1 MYSAFKQFGI
11 HFCCRRG
18 IENGSKL
25 QGFNVAGV
33 VIGFLICIPYT
44 FLEGLVSTSLFDKLP
59 KAETYL
65 SMLLKGVE
73 LGNILILLAIVVVA
87 IVIVR
92 AALQDDRKVCTFT
105 LKRRIMHLHV
115 LSKHFDTTL
124 EAIYRRYMYIQSPT
138 LCLRST
144 RSTITKRQC
153 RFEFH
158 FISTWCL
165 KEFCKKYYQSF
176 FSGQTICF
184 WNSTYCCC
192 RFGKCIQSMS
202 SPHSNTST
210 VH

>member
-18 IENGSKL
+18 IENRNQL

-44 FLEGLVSTSLFDKLP
+44 LVKGLASTSLFDKLP

-92 AALQDDRKVCTFT
+92 AALQDDRKVCTVT
-105 LKRRIMHLHV
+105 LKR
-115 LSKHFDTTL
+115 
-124 EAIYRRYMYIQSPT
+124 IYI
-138 LCLRST
+138 
-144 RSTITKRQC
+144 
-153 RFEFH
+153 
-158 FISTWCL
+158 
-165 KEFCKKYYQSF
+165 
-176 FSGQTICF
+176 
-184 WNSTYCCC
+184 
-192 RFGKCIQSMS
+192 
-202 SPHSNTST
+202 
-210 VH
+210 

>member
-1 MYSAFKQFGI
+1 MDSAFKQFGI
-11 HFCCRRG
+11 LYIYYRHEE
-18 IENGSKL
+18 ENRSQL

-44 FLEGLVSTSLFDKLP
+44 FVEGLVSTSLFDKLP

-92 AALQDDRKVCTFT
+92 AALSDDREVCTFT
-105 LKRRIMHLHV
+105 LKIRIMHLHV
-115 LSKHFDTTL
+115 LLKQFNTTL
-124 EAIYRRYMYIQSPT
+124 DAIYCRYMYMYIQLPT

-158 FISTWCL
+158 FISTWFL
-165 KEFCKKYYQSF
+165 RY
-176 FSGQTICF
+176 II
-184 WNSTYCCC
+184 NLL
-192 RFGKCIQSMS
+192 
-202 SPHSNTST
+202 
-210 VH
+210 

>member
-11 HFCCRRG
+11 LYFCRHEE
-18 IENGSKL
+18 ENRSQQ

-44 FLEGLVSTSLFDKLP
+44 FVEGLVSTSLFDKLP

-92 AALQDDRKVCTFT
+92 AALSDDREVCTFT
-105 LKRRIMHLHV
+105 SKRRIMHLHV
-115 LSKHFDTTL
+115 LSKQFDTTL
-124 EAIYRRYMYIQSPT
+124 DAIYCRYMYIQLPT

-153 RFEFH
+153 RVEFH
-158 FISTWCL
+158 FISTWFL
-165 KEFCKKYYQSF
+165 KEICNKYYQSF
-176 FSGQTICF
+176 FSGQTFCF
-184 WNSTYCCC
+184 WDSADCCC
-192 RFGKCIQSMS
+192 SR
-202 SPHSNTST
+202 
-210 VH
+210 